1 MHGPARLR
9 AARVASFLWGLLR
22 AAAPT
27 HAEKA
32 AESAPASAE
41 AAPAALE
48 VDWQGPPDCERGEAV
63 QAKVLRLLGGSQL
76 PPSAKIQVSVRVR
89 REKGSRFVAELTTSS
104 GAGGGTKRL
113 AGESCEAITLASAV
127 VIALSIDP
135 NASLD
140 AEPPPEEPK
149 PAPKPKRRAPPPP
162 PPRPAPPPRETK
174 ALLFG
179 SVGVLFHL
187 LPQPSAFTSVG
198 VGVRHRR
205 FSVELGGAVYQLR
218 DARRD
223 DKPRLGAELR
233 LTTGELLG
241 CYAALPFALGAVEL
255 CPGFRVEYLNAT
267 AFGASNPDR
276 AGVLLGAGV
285 GVLRGRLR
293 ATSWLSAT
301 LDAGAALRP
310 FQPTFVLVDV
320 GDVYEIPML
329 SGFARTGL
337 VLEF

>member
-1 MHGPARLR
+1 MRLR
-9 AARVASFLWGLLR
+9 LVARVLGGCACVVGIAR
-22 AAAPT
+22 
-27 HAEKA
+27 AEKPADVVPTTVA
-32 AESAPASAE
+32 AEPASAS
-41 AAPAALE
+41 APLE
-48 VDWQGPPDCERGEAV
+48 IDWQGPADCERGPAV

-76 PPSAKIQVSVRVR
+76 APSVKIQVTVRVR
-89 REKGSRFVAELTTSS
+89 QEKTARFVAELTTSS

-113 AGESCEAITLASAV
+113 AGESCDAIALASAV

-140 AEPPPEEPK
+140 SE
-149 PAPKPKRRAPPPP
+149 PAPPDEPRPAPPPKPRKRRP

-174 ALLFG
+174 PFLFG

-187 LPQPSAFTSVG
+187 LPQPSAFTSFG

-205 FSVELGGAVYQLR
+205 FSVELGGAVYQPR
-218 DARRD
+218 DVRRD

-241 CYAALPFALGAVEL
+241 CYAALPFSLGALEL
-255 CPGFRVEYLNAT
+255 CPGLRIEYLNAS
-267 AFGASNPDR
+267 AFGASNPDN
-276 AGVLLGAGV
+276 ASVLIGSGV

-301 LDAGAALRP
+301 LDAGGALRP
-310 FQPTFVLVDV
+310 FHPTFVLLGV
-320 GDVYEIPML
+320 GDVYEIPKF

>member
-1 MHGPARLR
+1 MRGACVARL
-9 AARVASFLWGLLR
+9 LLGC
-22 AAAPT
+22 ACVVGWA

-32 AESAPASAE
+32 AEASATATE
-41 AAPAALE
+41 PANVAAPLE
-48 VDWQGPPDCERGEAV
+48 IDWQGPTDCDRGAAV
-63 QAKVLRLLGGSQL
+63 QAKVLRLLGGSKL
-76 PPSAKIQVSVRVR
+76 APSIKIQVSVRVH

-113 AGESCEAITLASAV
+113 AGESCEAIALASAV

-140 AEPPPEEPK
+140 SEPAVHEEPK
-149 PAPKPKRRAPPPP
+149 PSPPPKPRNRPP
-162 PPRPAPPPRETK
+162 PPRPASPPRETK
-174 ALLFG
+174 PFLFG

-205 FSVELGGAVYQLR
+205 FSVELGGAIYQPR
-218 DARRD
+218 DVRRD

-233 LTTGELLG
+233 LTTGELLA
-241 CYAALPFALGAVEL
+241 CYAALPFSLGAFEL
-255 CPGFRVEYLNAT
+255 CPGVRVEYLNAS
-267 AFGASNPDR
+267 AFGASNPDK
-276 AGVLLGAGV
+276 ASVLIGSGV

-301 LDAGAALRP
+301 LDAGGAVRP
-310 FQPTFVLVDV
+310 FQPTFVLLGV

-337 VLEF
+337 ILEF